1 LKERTW
7 SVNLI
12 HRGKIS
18 PQTSYVYYCMD
29 KIDQFFGTLFKRTSE
44 SNNNGSDYFGEERG
58 IFTGLCKEICWALA
72 RTMTESLQEAVCHL
86 MIIYKKN
93 TMFFFHGYE
102 SHKNRQCSR
111 DRPFPGCVCLCV
123 KTSLRAKL
131 FKWKWIHMRVHFHSI
146 LCCLNR

>member
-1 LKERTW
+1 
-7 SVNLI
+7 
-12 HRGKIS
+12 
-18 PQTSYVYYCMD
+18 MD

-93 TMFFFHGYE
+93 TMFFFTVMNHIKIDNVHEIG
-102 SHKNRQCSR
+102 
-111 DRPFPGCVCLCV
+111 PFRVAFAFVSKRVFGQNYSNENEFTCAFISIQFYVALTVRNTIPEGLHRLGKTCVA
-123 KTSLRAKL
+123 R
-131 FKWKWIHMRVHFHSI
+131 
-146 LCCLNR
+146 